1 MKKEIKNII
10 KEKNKKVVHPF
21 DAIYDKNSKI
31 MFLGSV
37 ASVKSRDLGYPYASP
52 QNRFWKVLSKL
63 FNENNINNLNYKE
76 FLLKNKIAL
85 WDVIKECE
93 IEGSSDSSIKNVKVN
108 EIWKVIEESNIN
120 QIFTNGKKAE
130 ELYNKYVYPKTK
142 IKSIC
147 LPSTSPANATKKLE
161 NLIE

>member
-31 MFLGSV
+31 MFLDSV
-37 ASVKSRDLGYPYASP
+37 ASVKSRDLGYQYASP

-85 WDVIKECE
+85 
-93 IEGSSDSSIKNVKVN
+93 
-108 EIWKVIEESNIN
+108 
-120 QIFTNGKKAE
+120 
-130 ELYNKYVYPKTK
+130 
-142 IKSIC
+142 
-147 LPSTSPANATKKLE
+147 
-161 NLIE
+161 